1 MKTTEK
7 QRKTIYSMSFLK
19 RLCKSSS
26 RSLAKV
32 NIDDC
37 VCFWDFFEIQIPK
50 LYDEIITC
58 LHLTCDLQA
67 LDVGRRVDEMFIRC
81 TESASTDQD
90 LIDSINVIR
99 FTRFESAMKEVFTAA
114 KDGDVTKQ
122 TKAELQAHVMEMLG
136 GFYMHYHSIGFGPNL
151 QLEDAQAALKAYW
164 RICEKRINEDVESAV
179 DMMLL
184 QRCSELI
191 ESSLLSKVQEWL
203 SNPEQLRQ
211 MMSED
216 PAVVEERAH
225 LKMVRTNIKSALD
238 KLDLIIPGCIPKS
251 PFTL

>member
-1 MKTTEK
+1 
-7 QRKTIYSMSFLK
+7 MS
-19 RLCKSSS
+19 
-26 RSLAKV
+26 
-32 NIDDC
+32 
-37 VCFWDFFEIQIPK
+37 
-50 LYDEIITC
+50 C

-67 LDVGRRVDEMFIRC
+67 IEVGRRVDEMFIRC

-99 FTRFESAMKEVFTAA
+99 FTRFEQALKEVFTAA
-114 KDGDVTKQ
+114 KDGESSKQ
-122 TKAELQAHVMEMLG
+122 TKAELKAHVLEMLG
-136 GFYMHYHSIGFGPNL
+136 GFYMHYHSIGFGPNV

-191 ESSLLSKVQEWL
+191 ESTLLSKAQEWL
-203 SNPEQLRQ
+203 ADPEQLRA

-216 PAVVEERAH
+216 PAVQEERTH
-225 LKMVRTNIKSALD
+225 LKMVRTNIKTALV
-238 KLDLIIPGCIPKS
+238 KLDEIIPGCIAKS